1 MSMKDSTVVQ
11 QILEEVTSSP
21 AQHSMASE
29 AEKEKHAAE
38 MKKKFGVETKYKG
51 DDELTYSGSKGAVKK
66 AIISHYYGDTADAA
80 EQHPELFE
88 ATTVKPDAEAKSDTN
103 DTDDKELSEGN
114 GCDDEE
120 DDDESE
126 DGVKVDVSEDVAA
139 LVHGEELSEEFKTKA
154 ATIFEAAVV
163 GRVRAEVQRIQE
175 EHDARLTEQVEQV
188 KTSLVE
194 KVDSYLDYVVEQWLR
209 ENELAVE
216 NGVKNEIMES
226 FITGMK
232 GLFERHYIEVPE
244 ERANIL
250 EELTTQ
256 VTEAR
261 SALNEQLEVNV
272 ELKKSLNEMKRTAI
286 IGEFTRDMPAASAE
300 KFAGLCEELAFDNTV
315 SFKQK
320 LKTIREN
327 YFSKKTPVLAES
339 VVYTTAPIISAGAP
353 VETLTESVGS
363 VDPAMARYLR
373 AFNGVK

>member
-1 MSMKDSTVVQ
+1 MSMNDSNIVQ

-21 AQHSMASE
+21 AQHSMANE
-29 AEKEKHAAE
+29 AEKKKHAAE
-38 MKKKFGVETKYKG
+38 MKKKFGVETKYAG
-51 DDELTYSGSKGAVKK
+51 EDELTYSGPKGAVKK
-66 AIISHYYGDTADAA
+66 AIIQHYYGDAADAA

-88 ATTVKPDAEAKSDTN
+88 AAVAKPANPEDDTETAKLAEDC
-103 DTDDKELSEGN
+103 DSE
-114 GCDDEE
+114 EE
-120 DDDESE
+120 DGEDDES
-126 DGVKVDVSEDVAA
+126 DLKVDVTEDVAA
-139 LVHGEELSEEFKTKA
+139 LVNGEELTEEFKTKA

-163 GRVRAEVQRIQE
+163 SRVRTEVQRIQE
-175 EHDARLTEQVEQV
+175 EHDKSLTEQIEQL

-194 KVDSYLDYVVEQWLR
+194 KVDGYLDYVVEQWLR

-226 FITGMK
+226 FISGMK

-250 EELTTQ
+250 EELTAQ
-256 VTEAR
+256 VNEAR
-261 SALNEQLEVNV
+261 SALNEQLEVNI
-272 ELKKSLNEMKRTAI
+272 ELKKSINEMKRTAI

-300 KFAGLCEELAFDNTV
+300 KFTGLCEELVFDNTA

-353 VETLTESVGS
+353 AEPLTESVSS